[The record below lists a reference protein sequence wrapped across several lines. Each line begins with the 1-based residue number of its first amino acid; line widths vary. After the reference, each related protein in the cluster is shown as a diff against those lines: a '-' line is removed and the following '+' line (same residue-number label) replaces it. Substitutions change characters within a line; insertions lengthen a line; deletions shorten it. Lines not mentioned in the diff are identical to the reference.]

1 MGRKSARNFLSVAR
15 DKKNSIIK
23 EKNMVTLQNAEN
35 ALKSVYLG
43 TVTDLLNTR
52 VNPLLSKIEQTSSD
66 VWGKEIRTAAKFGIN
81 GGVGAGDE
89 DGDLP
94 AAVGNNYL
102 QFVTTLKNLYGQ
114 IEISDKAIRA
124 SADGRGAFTDLLNAE
139 LEGLLNASKF
149 NLGRMLYGDGTGL
162 LATFAEKSTSDNTIV
177 CDTARNLIEGLAVD
191 VYGANGTKKGTARI
205 SYVDRAQKTVT
216 LDGATITLA
225 AGDKMYVQGSKDKEI
240 TGIGALFNG
249 SSIYGVQKS
258 AHPFLNPYTKNVG
271 GAIDEIVMQE
281 AIDALENDAGSTV
294 DFLACSQDAKYS
306 FIEYMSSYK
315 RNIDIMELEGGFK
328 TLSYN
333 GLPLVY
339 DRFVPDGSM
348 YLLNT
353 KAFKLHQLCDWRFLE
368 TENGKILR
376 QNQGKPTYTATL
388 VKYCDLICQKP
399 NGQAVLT
406 GITR

>member
-1 MGRKSARNFLSVAR
+1 
-15 DKKNSIIK
+15 
-23 EKNMVTLQNAEN
+23 MVTIQNAEN

-43 TVTDLLNTR
+43 TVTELLNTR
-52 VNPLLSKIEQTSSD
+52 VNPLLSKIEQTTSD

-89 DGDLP
+89 DGELP
-94 AAVGNNYL
+94 GAYGNNYL
-102 QFVTTLKNLYGQ
+102 QFVSTLKNLYGQ

-149 NLGRMLYGDGTGL
+149 NLGRMLYGDGTGK
-162 LATFAEKSTSDNTIV
+162 LATFSSTTAVDNV
-177 CDTARNLIEGLAVD
+177 NNLIEGLVVD
-191 VYGANGTKKGTARI
+191 IYGTGGSKKDTARI
-205 SYVDRAQKTVT
+205 KYVDRSTKSVVFDKTVSV
-216 LDGATITLA
+216 A
-225 AGDKMYVQGSKDKEI
+225 AGDTMYVQGSKDKEI

-249 SSIYGVQKS
+249 TSIYGVEKS
-258 AHPFLNPYTKNVG
+258 AHPFLNPYKKNVG
-271 GAIDEIVMQE
+271 GAIDEIVIQE

-294 DFLACSQDAKYS
+294 DFIACSQDAKYS
-306 FIEYMSSYK
+306 FIDYMSGYK
-315 RNIDIMELEGGFK
+315 RNIDFMELDGGFK

-339 DRFVPDGSM
+339 DRFVPEGSM

-388 VKYCDLICQKP
+388 VKYCDLICSKP
-399 NGQAVLT
+399 NGQAMLT
-406 GITR
+406 GITRK

>member
-1 MGRKSARNFLSVAR
+1 M
-15 DKKNSIIK
+15 I
-23 EKNMVTLQNAEN
+23 TLQSAEN
-35 ALKSVYLG
+35 ALKTVYLG

-66 VWGKEIRTAAKFGIN
+66 VWGKEIRTAARFGIN
-81 GGVGAGDE
+81 GGIGAGDE
-89 DGDLP
+89 SGDLP
-94 AAVGNNYL
+94 AAYGNNYL
-102 QFVTTLKNLYGQ
+102 QFVATLKNLYGQ

-149 NLGRMLYGDGTGL
+149 NLGRMLYGDGSGL
-162 LATFAEKSTSDNTIV
+162 LATFATGDSGVV
-177 CDTARNLIEGLAVD
+177 CDTVRNVIEGLVVD
-191 VYGANGTKKGTARI
+191 VYGSTGTKKGTGRI
-205 SYVDRAQKTVT
+205 TYVDRKSKTVAI
-216 LDGATITLA
+216 DGVTPA

-249 SSIYGVQKS
+249 DTIYGVKKS
-258 AHPFLNPYTKNVG
+258 AHPFLNPYQKSLGTS
-271 GAIDEIVMQE
+271 IDEIAIQE

-294 DFLACSQDAKYS
+294 DFIACSQEAKYS
-306 FIEYMSSYK
+306 YIDYMSSFK
-315 RNIDIMELEGGFK
+315 RNIDVMELDGGFK
-328 TLSYN
+328 TLAYN

-339 DRFVPDGSM
+339 DRFVPEGCM

-376 QNQGKPTYTATL
+376 QNQGKPTFTATL

-399 NGQAVLT
+399 NGQAV
-406 GITR
+406 IKDIKRS

>member
-1 MGRKSARNFLSVAR
+1 
-15 DKKNSIIK
+15 
-23 EKNMVTLQNAEN
+23 MVTLSNAEN

-43 TVTDLLNTR
+43 AVTELLNTKT
-52 VNPLLSKIEQTSSD
+52 NPLLSKIEQTSSD
-66 VWGKEIRTAAKFGIN
+66 VWGKEIRKAASYGIN

-94 AAVGNNYL
+94 AAFGNNYL

-216 LDGATITLA
+216 LDGATVTLA

>member
-1 MGRKSARNFLSVAR
+1 
-15 DKKNSIIK
+15 
-23 EKNMVTLQNAEN
+23 MVTLQNAEN

-52 VNPLLSKIEQTSSD
+52 VNPLLSKIEQTSAD
-66 VWGKEIRTAAKFGIN
+66 VWGKEIRTAARFGIN

-94 AAVGNNYL
+94 DAYGNNYL
-102 QFVTTLKNLYGQ
+102 QFVSTLKNLYGQ

-149 NLGRMLYGDGTGL
+149 NLGRMLYGDGSGKLCTMQ
-162 LATFAEKSTSDNTIV
+162 TKDTDVVCDNT
-177 CDTARNLIEGLAVD
+177 RNLIEGLVVD
-191 VYGANGTKKGTARI
+191 VYNASGKKGTARI
-205 SYVDRAQKTVT
+205 GYVDRAAKKLT
-216 LDGATITLA
+216 LEGASVTLA
-225 AGDKMYVQGSKDKEI
+225 AGDTLYVQGSKDKEI

-249 SSIYGVQKS
+249 DSIYGVKKS
-258 AHPFLNPYTKNVG
+258 VHPFLKPYTKNVG
-271 GAIDEIVMQE
+271 GGIDEIVMQE

-294 DFLACSQDAKYS
+294 DFIACSQDAKYS
-306 FIEYMSSYK
+306 FIDYMSSYK
-315 RNIDIMELEGGFK
+315 RNIDFMELDGGFK

-333 GLPLVY
+333 GMPLVY

-399 NGQAVLT
+399 NGQAMLT
-406 GITR
+406 GITRA

>member
-1 MGRKSARNFLSVAR
+1 
-15 DKKNSIIK
+15 
-23 EKNMVTLQNAEN
+23 MVTLQNAEN

-52 VNPLLSKIEQTSSD
+52 VNPLLSKIEQTSAD
-66 VWGKEIRTAAKFGIN
+66 VWGKEIRTAARFGIN

-94 AAVGNNYL
+94 DAYGNNYL
-102 QFVTTLKNLYGQ
+102 QFVSTLKNLYGQ

-149 NLGRMLYGDGTGL
+149 NLGRMLYGDGSGKLCTMQ
-162 LATFAEKSTSDNTIV
+162 TKDTDVVCDNT
-177 CDTARNLIEGLAVD
+177 RNLIEGLVVD
-191 VYGANGTKKGTARI
+191 VYNASGKKGTARI
-205 SYVDRAQKTVT
+205 GYVDRAAKKLT
-216 LDGATITLA
+216 LEGASVTLA
-225 AGDKMYVQGSKDKEI
+225 AGDTLYVQGSKDKEI

-249 SSIYGVQKS
+249 DSIYGVKKS
-258 AHPFLNPYTKNVG
+258 AHPFLKPYTKNVG
-271 GAIDEIVMQE
+271 GGIDEIVMQE

-294 DFLACSQDAKYS
+294 DFIACSQDAKYS
-306 FIEYMSSYK
+306 FIDYMSSYK
-315 RNIDIMELEGGFK
+315 RNIDFMELDGGFK

-333 GLPLVY
+333 GMPLVY

-399 NGQAVLT
+399 NGQAMLT
-406 GITR
+406 GITRA

>member
-1 MGRKSARNFLSVAR
+1 
-15 DKKNSIIK
+15 
-23 EKNMVTLQNAEN
+23 MVTLQNAEN

-52 VNPLLSKIEQTSSD
+52 VNPLLAKIEQTSSD

-81 GGVGAGDE
+81 GGIGAGDE

-94 AAVGNNYL
+94 AAYGNNYL
-102 QFVTTLKNLYGQ
+102 QFVSTLKNLYGQ

-149 NLGRMLYGDGTGL
+149 NLGRMLYGDGTGK
-162 LATFAEKSTSDNTIV
+162 LATFSAADGTVDNT
-177 CDTARNLIEGLAVD
+177 RNLIEGLAVD
-191 VYGANGTKKGTARI
+191 IYTSSGTKKSTARI
-205 SYVDRAQKTVT
+205 SYVDRAGKKVSFNGSVTV
-216 LDGATITLA
+216 A
-225 AGDKMYVQGSKDKEI
+225 AGDVLYVQGSKDKEI

-249 SSIYGVQKS
+249 STIYGVSRS
-258 AHPFLNPYTKNVG
+258 AHPFLTPYKKTAVG
-271 GAIDEIVMQE
+271 DLDEIVMQE

-294 DFLACSQDAKYS
+294 DFIACSQDVKYA
-306 FIEYMSSYK
+306 FIDYMSAYK
-315 RNIDIMELEGGFK
+315 RNIDTMELAGGFK

-339 DRFVPDGSM
+339 DRFVPDGTM

-353 KAFKLHQLCDWRFLE
+353 KSFKLHQLCDWRFLE

-388 VKYCDLICQKP
+388 VKYCDLICSKP
-399 NGQAVLT
+399 NGQAMLT
-406 GITR
+406 GITRGA

>member
-1 MGRKSARNFLSVAR
+1 
-15 DKKNSIIK
+15 
-23 EKNMVTLQNAEN
+23 MVTLQNAEN

-94 AAVGNNYL
+94 AAFGNNYL

-216 LDGATITLA
+216 LDGATVTLA

>member
-1 MGRKSARNFLSVAR
+1 
-15 DKKNSIIK
+15 
-23 EKNMVTLQNAEN
+23 MVTLQNAEN

-81 GGVGAGDE
+81 GGIGAGDE

-94 AAVGNNYL
+94 AAFGNNYL

-149 NLGRMLYGDGTGL
+149 NLGRMLYGDGSGL
-162 LATFAEKSTSDNTIV
+162 LATFAEKSTTDGTVV

-191 VYGANGTKKGTARI
+191 VYGSNGAKKGTARI
-205 SYVDRAQKTVT
+205 SYVDRANNTVT
-216 LDGATITLA
+216 LDGATFTLA

-258 AHPFLNPYTKNVG
+258 AHPFLNPYKKNVG
-271 GAIDEIVMQE
+271 GAIDEIVIQE

-294 DFLACSQDAKYS
+294 DFLACSQDVKYS

-315 RNIDIMELEGGFK
+315 RNIDVMELEGGFK

-339 DRFVPDGSM
+339 DRFVPEGSM